1 MSTKYRSQTGQ
12 ATVGYVLLLALI
24 LIVAAAAVSNL
35 SQGTN
40 QMINKATQHIERV
53 DR

>member
-1 MSTKYRSQTGQ
+1 MRYDSQAGHSTVSY
-12 ATVGYVLLLALI
+12 ALLLALI
-24 LIVAAAAVSNL
+24 LIVAALAVSTL

-40 QMINKATQHIERV
+40 QMINTATQHIERV

>member
-1 MSTKYRSQTGQ
+1 MRNHSQAGHSTVSY
-12 ATVGYVLLLALI
+12 ALLLALI
-24 LIVAAAAVSNL
+24 LIVAAVAVSNL